1 MNISDFAIVIPI
13 AIICYVIGLG
23 LKALKCINDACIPV
37 LISICGGILGVIAMF
52 TMSSCPANDILT
64 AIAIGIMSG
73 LASTGSNQIYKQ
85 LNKFFKG
92 EE

>member
-1 MNISDFAIVIPI
+1 MDISNFVTVIPI
-13 AIICYVIGLG
+13 VIICYAIGLG
-23 LKALKCINDACIPV
+23 LKAFKYINDVCIPF
-37 LISICGGILGVIAMF
+37 LLAICGGALGALAMF
-52 TMSSCPANDILT
+52 VMPGYPADDVLT
-64 AIAIGIMSG
+64 AIAVGIFSG